1 MKIDVNE
8 MKSATMCDKA
18 TRTWCCRIGLVFSI
32 SIVLLTMMIQIW
44 SYYFSLVREMDTLSS
59 AEPRLGALLS
69 VCNNT
74 VEKSWNI
81 DCTVSDNV
89 YMCSSSSLDKN
100 VYMLSTCCENIDLKD
115 LGEMRLSGCCRL
127 MFWILPW

>member
-81 DCTVSDNV
+81 DCTVSDDEFIGLITALNP
-89 YMCSSSSLDKN
+89 
-100 VYMLSTCCENIDLKD
+100 
-115 LGEMRLSGCCRL
+115 LGESFGDVDLASTSGDTSTL
-127 MFWILPW
+127 M